1 LTAISFEKHLP
12 RTFLALI
19 GQHPASEPFTVA
31 LPAAVMMTD
40 ISGFSALAIESTRE
54 GAHGV
59 EALQS
64 VLDRYFGALGAV
76 VARFGGDIAA
86 FAGDAVLALWPS
98 GDDAAAAAAAA
109 VQCALAIQA
118 EAPGWAGDRPAGLTQ
133 RIAVAQ
139 GELRVCKLG
148 GAGGKWLYLYAGAPV
163 FEAGRACD
171 LTPPGQVHVTPGVAA
186 LLGGRLDGE
195 PAAEGCA
202 RARRVLGPLPPLLPF
217 SRPLPSSSPST
228 QSPDPAPPAI
238 AQDRLAPYVPE
249 VLVRRA
255 MAGQG
260 EWLAELRRV
269 TVMFVKLEEA
279 AFGREVDPARL
290 QSVTHAVQ
298 QAVQRFGGA
307 LPYVQMDDKGL
318 NFIVAWGVPTAAFED
333 DAARALIAGLAIQA
347 AVRTLGLQPSLGV
360 ATGILFCGECGAA
373 QRRQYSM
380 IGPAINLA
388 ARLAAAAPDDL
399 LADEPTTKAAGD
411 RLSFTIAQNVR
422 PKAGESTILAFRPEP
437 RHQPAPDERRA
448 ALVGRQAELAALV
461 HALQAGRDG
470 EGARLLVVGEPG
482 IGKSRLLQALRK
494 AVEGAGLAV
503 IGGEAQSI
511 ERKTPYF
518 LWREVL
524 RGLLGR
530 LALPGESGRQA
541 VCRHLQDDPALLA
554 WAPLLDD
561 VLPLAQPETD
571 LTREMRGTARALA
584 LQSLLVH
591 LAGRASAGA
600 PLVLLV
606 DDLHWVDAL
615 SGTALVALANR
626 VPALSIVAGTRAL
639 AGQDNAAAEAFSR
652 LPAVRRTELGA
663 LDEAQAAEMVGRL
676 LGVEAVPPELSGLIQ
691 ARCGGNPFYIQQL
704 TLALREGGHVELLG
718 GRCKLQPDIALR
730 VAQSMPGTLRGVI
743 TSRVDR
749 LGEEEQLLLKVA
761 SVLGR
766 VFTARALGAVLPSP
780 QPAGTVAAQLSG
792 LAGSSLVAS
801 AGGAADGAAG
811 GAAGGA
817 PGGAPGDEYAF
828 SHVLVQEA
836 IYELLPMSQR
846 RRQHQR
852 IADWLEAQHGDGL
865 AGHFGLLANH
875 CMLAEEFPRALGHL
889 EGGARTAI
897 RNAAH
902 HEAIQYLESAQR
914 ITEERRLDADALRR
928 ARWHSQLGDCRHELS
943 ALTQARQEYLCALEL
958 LGRPYAPSAAARTA
972 GIVGH
977 LARRALG
984 RAPGAVVAPPDSLS
998 PSPSPSPSPSAASS
1012 SASSASASASASA
1025 SSAASEAARAQ
1036 LASHA
1041 YAQLSEIAYY
1051 ENDPIAVLH
1060 LTLLSAH
1067 EARRCASVP
1076 EMSAAEGALAIAF
1089 GQMGLAAVGRR
1100 HAARAIA
1107 LAESRPTESQGIAYA
1122 HLLAMVFA
1130 TSQCDWARLD
1140 ASAPLAETLYG
1151 GLGERFRVAAV
1162 HGMRLTAATQRG
1174 NYADASA
1181 LLADMAA
1188 AAGPDTPPR
1197 VHGWRHAGALQLGI
1211 TTGRI
1216 DPADIEGA
1224 ERALQGSEMP
1234 IDRLMAL
1241 GSLASALLRLGEPAR
1256 ALAAA
1261 REGLELLLGRTP
1273 VAGAGFIYGPLG
1285 VVEALLA
1292 CWELVPAAERG
1303 AHGALVEQACAKL
1316 RLYTRQV
1323 PSTRAR
1329 GLYLL
1334 ACHAERS
1341 GRRRQAIALWRRSA
1355 QAAVRTG
1362 MPYDEAAA
1370 LLALGQRLP
1379 AARDEAE
1386 RAQRICQRLQVPPP
1400 GPLPVPMAPAAA

>member
-86 FAGDAVLALWPS
+86 FAGDAVLALWPA

-109 VQCALAIQA
+109 VQCALAIQT

-195 PAAEGCA
+195 PAEEGCA
-202 RARRVLGPLPPLLPF
+202 RARRVLGPPPPPPPNLPA
-217 SRPLPSSSPST
+217 S
-228 QSPDPAPPAI
+228 APPAI

-260 EWLAELRRV
+260 DWLAELRRV

-279 AFGREVDPARL
+279 AFGREVDSARL

-347 AVRTLGLQPSLGV
+347 AVRALGLAPSLGV

-422 PKAGESTILAFRPEP
+422 PKAGESAILAFRPEP
-437 RHQPAPDERRA
+437 RHKPAPDDRRA

-494 AVEGAGLAV
+494 AVESAGLAV

-524 RGLLGR
+524 SGLLGR
-530 LALPGESGRQA
+530 LARPGESGREA

-561 VLPLAQPETD
+561 VLPLAQPATD

-606 DDLHWVDAL
+606 DDLHWVDVL
-615 SGTALVALANR
+615 SGGALVAVASR

-639 AGQDNAAAEAFSR
+639 AGQDNAAAEAFCR
-652 LPAVRRTELGA
+652 LPAVHRTELGA

-749 LGEEEQLLLKVA
+749 LGEEQQLLLKVA

-792 LAGSSLVAS
+792 LAGSSLVAP
-801 AGGAADGAAG
+801 AGGAADGAA
-811 GAAGGA
+811 
-817 PGGAPGDEYAF
+817 GGAPGDEYAF

-943 ALTQARQEYLCALEL
+943 ALTQARQEYLRALML

-984 RAPGAVVAPPDSLS
+984 RGPGAVAVPPDPPRSH
-998 PSPSPSPSPSAASS
+998 PRRHRQRRR
-1012 SASSASASASASA
+1012 SASASASASA

-1107 LAESRPTESQGIAYA
+1107 LAESRPAESHGIAYA

-1162 HGMRLTAATQRG
+1162 HGMRITAATQRG
-1174 NYADASA
+1174 HYADAA
-1181 LLADMAA
+1181 AVLADMRA

-1197 VHGWRHAGALQLGI
+1197 VHGWRHSGALQLGI

-1216 DPADIEGA
+1216 DAADIEGA

-1292 CWELVPAAERG
+1292 CWELVPAAERS

-1334 ACHAERS
+1334 ACHAERG

-1386 RAQRICQRLQVPPP
+1386 RARRICQRLQVPPP
-1400 GPLPVPMAPAAA
+1400 GPLSVPMAPAAA

>member
-1 LTAISFEKHLP
+1 MTAIAFEKHLP
-12 RTFLALI
+12 KTFLALI
-19 GQHPASEPFTVA
+19 GQNPASEPFSVA

-40 ISGFSALAIESTRE
+40 ISGFSALAIESTRD

-59 EALQS
+59 EALQ
-64 VLDRYFGALGAV
+64 VLLDRYFGALGAV

-86 FAGDAVLALWPS
+86 FAGDAVLALWPCA
-98 GDDAAAAAAAA
+98 DDAAAAAAAA

-118 EAPGWAGDRPAGLTQ
+118 EAPGWAGDRPVGLTQ

-148 GAGGKWLYLYAGAPV
+148 GAGGKWLYLYAGAPI
-163 FEAGRACD
+163 FEAGRTCD
-171 LTPPGQVHVTPGVAA
+171 LALPGQVHVAPGAAA
-186 LLGGRLDGE
+186 LLAGRLEGE
-195 PAAEGCA
+195 PAAEGCL
-202 RARRVLGPLPPLLPF
+202 RAHRVLGPLAPPL
-217 SRPLPSSSPST
+217 
-228 QSPDPAPPAI
+228 PDPAPPA
-238 AQDRLAPYVPE
+238 AALDGLASYMPE

-255 MAGQG
+255 MAGQDD
-260 EWLAELRRV
+260 WLAELRRV
-269 TVMFVKLEEA
+269 TIMFVKLEET
-279 AFGREVDPARL
+279 AFGRAVDPDRL

-298 QAVQRFGGA
+298 QAVQHFGGL

-333 DAARALIAGLAIQA
+333 DAARALLAGLAIQA
-347 AVRTLGLQPSLGV
+347 AVRALGLQPSLGV
-360 ATGILFCGECGAA
+360 ATGILFCGECGADW
-373 QRRQYSM
+373 RRQYSM

-411 RLSFTIAQNVR
+411 RLSFTIARNVR
-422 PKAGESTILAFRPEP
+422 PKAGESTMLAFRPEA
-437 RHQPAPDERRA
+437 RHKPAPDERRA
-448 ALVGRQAELAALV
+448 ALVGRQAELTTLTRAV
-461 HALQAGRDG
+461 QAGRDG
-470 EGARLLVVGEPG
+470 AGARLLVVGEPG
-482 IGKSRLLQALRK
+482 IGKSRLLQALRH

-518 LWREVL
+518 LWRDVL
-524 RGLLGR
+524 RGILGR
-530 LALPGESGRQA
+530 LALPGESWREA
-541 VCRHLQDDPALLA
+541 VRRHLQEDPTLLA

-561 VLPLAQPETD
+561 VLPLAQPGTD

-591 LAGRASAGA
+591 LAGRASADG
-600 PLVLLV
+600 PLVLMV
-606 DDLHWVDAL
+606 DDLHWVDVL
-615 SGTALVALANR
+615 SGGALVAIASR
-626 VPALSIVAGTRAL
+626 VPALSIVAGTRHL
-639 AGQDNAAAEAFSR
+639 AGLDNAAAEAFCN

-663 LDEAQAAEMVGRL
+663 LDEPQAAEMVGRL
-676 LGVEAVPPELSGLIQ
+676 LGIEAVPPELSRLIQ

-704 TLALREGGHVELLG
+704 TLALREGGHIELLG
-718 GRCKLQPDIALR
+718 GRCKLQPDIEVR

-749 LGEEEQLLLKVA
+749 LAEPQQLLLKVA

-766 VFTARALGAVLPSP
+766 VFSARALGAVLPSP
-780 QPAGTVAAQLSG
+780 QPAESVAAQLSG
-792 LAGSSLVAS
+792 LAGSSLVAP
-801 AGGAADGAAG
+801 A
-811 GAAGGA
+811 GA
-817 PGGAPGDEYAF
+817 PPEGVTRPVTTGAPGDEYAF
-828 SHVLVQEA
+828 SHALVQEA

-852 IADWLEAQHGDGL
+852 IADWLEARHGDGL

-875 CMLAEEFPRALGHL
+875 CMLAQEFTRALGHL
-889 EGGARTAI
+889 EGGARTAM

-902 HEAIQYLESAQR
+902 HEAIQYLENAQH
-914 ITEERRLDADALRR
+914 IAEERQLDAGPLRR

-943 ALTQARQEYLCALEL
+943 ALTQARQEYLRALEL
-958 LGRPYAPSAAARTA
+958 LGRTYAPSEAARAA
-972 GIVGH
+972 GIIGH
-977 LARRALG
+977 LVRRALG
-984 RAPGAVVAPPDSLS
+984 RMPVAAAVPLPAPSS
-998 PSPSPSPSPSAASS
+998 P
-1012 SASSASASASASA
+1012 SSASAGTPASA
-1025 SSAASEAARAQ
+1025 SSAPAAASAPASPSAQAPESPSGSESARAQ
-1036 LASHA
+1036 LASHI

-1051 ENDPIAVLH
+1051 ENDPVAVLH

-1067 EARRCASVP
+1067 EARRGGAVP

-1089 GQMGLAAVGRR
+1089 GQMGLAGVGQR
-1100 HAARAIA
+1100 HTERAIA
-1107 LAESRPTESQGIAYA
+1107 LAESRPTETHGIAYA

-1151 GLGERFRVAAV
+1151 ELGERFRVAAV
-1162 HGMRLTAATQRG
+1162 HGMRITAATQRG
-1174 NYADASA
+1174 HYAEAA
-1181 LLADMAA
+1181 AVLAEMRA

-1197 VHGWRHAGALQLGI
+1197 VHGWRHSGALQLGI

-1273 VAGAGFIYGPLG
+1273 VAGAGFVYGPLG

-1292 CWELVPAAERG
+1292 CWELVPHAERG
-1303 AHGALVEQACAKL
+1303 THGALAARACAKL

-1323 PSTRAR
+1323 PSTRPR

-1334 ACHAERS
+1334 ACHAERT
-1341 GRRRQAIALWRRSA
+1341 GQRRQAIALWRRSA
-1355 QAAVRTG
+1355 QAAVRNG

-1386 RAQRICQRLQVPPP
+1386 RAQQICQRLQVPPP
-1400 GPLPVPMAPAAA
+1400 ALLPLPAPFAPATA

>member
-1 LTAISFEKHLP
+1 
-12 RTFLALI
+12 
-19 GQHPASEPFTVA
+19 
-31 LPAAVMMTD
+31 
-40 ISGFSALAIESTRE
+40 
-54 GAHGV
+54 
-59 EALQS
+59 
-64 VLDRYFGALGAV
+64 
-76 VARFGGDIAA
+76 
-86 FAGDAVLALWPS
+86 
-98 GDDAAAAAAAA
+98 
-109 VQCALAIQA
+109 
-118 EAPGWAGDRPAGLTQ
+118 
-133 RIAVAQ
+133 
-139 GELRVCKLG
+139 
-148 GAGGKWLYLYAGAPV
+148 
-163 FEAGRACD
+163 
-171 LTPPGQVHVTPGVAA
+171 
-186 LLGGRLDGE
+186 
-195 PAAEGCA
+195 
-202 RARRVLGPLPPLLPF
+202 
-217 SRPLPSSSPST
+217 
-228 QSPDPAPPAI
+228 
-238 AQDRLAPYVPE
+238 
-249 VLVRRA
+249 
-255 MAGQG
+255 
-260 EWLAELRRV
+260 
-269 TVMFVKLEEA
+269 
-279 AFGREVDPARL
+279 
-290 QSVTHAVQ
+290 
-298 QAVQRFGGA
+298 
-307 LPYVQMDDKGL
+307 
-318 NFIVAWGVPTAAFED
+318 
-333 DAARALIAGLAIQA
+333 
-347 AVRTLGLQPSLGV
+347 
-360 ATGILFCGECGAA
+360 
-373 QRRQYSM
+373 
-380 IGPAINLA
+380 
-388 ARLAAAAPDDL
+388 
-399 LADEPTTKAAGD
+399 
-411 RLSFTIAQNVR
+411 
-422 PKAGESTILAFRPEP
+422 
-437 RHQPAPDERRA
+437 
-448 ALVGRQAELAALV
+448 
-461 HALQAGRDG
+461 
-470 EGARLLVVGEPG
+470 
-482 IGKSRLLQALRK
+482 
-494 AVEGAGLAV
+494 
-503 IGGEAQSI
+503 
-511 ERKTPYF
+511 
-518 LWREVL
+518 
-524 RGLLGR
+524 
-530 LALPGESGRQA
+530 
-541 VCRHLQDDPALLA
+541 
-554 WAPLLDD
+554 
-561 VLPLAQPETD
+561 
-571 LTREMRGTARALA
+571 
-584 LQSLLVH
+584 
-591 LAGRASAGA
+591 
-600 PLVLLV
+600 
-606 DDLHWVDAL
+606 
-615 SGTALVALANR
+615 
-626 VPALSIVAGTRAL
+626 
-639 AGQDNAAAEAFSR
+639 
-652 LPAVRRTELGA
+652 
-663 LDEAQAAEMVGRL
+663 
-676 LGVEAVPPELSGLIQ
+676 
-691 ARCGGNPFYIQQL
+691 FYIQQL

-749 LGEEEQLLLKVA
+749 LGEEQQLLLKVA

-780 QPAGTVAAQLSG
+780 QPAATVAAQLSG
-792 LAGSSLVAS
+792 LAGSSLVAP
-801 AGGAADGAAG
+801 AVGAADGAAG
-811 GAAGGA
+811 GA
-817 PGGAPGDEYAF
+817 PGNEYAF

-943 ALTQARQEYLCALEL
+943 ALTQARQEYLRALVL

-984 RAPGAVVAPPDSLS
+984 RGPGAVAVPPDSLS

-1012 SASSASASASASA
+1012 SASAAASA

-1067 EARRCASVP
+1067 EARRGASVP

-1107 LAESRPTESQGIAYA
+1107 LAESRPTETHGIAYA

-1140 ASAPLAETLYG
+1140 ASAPLAEALYG

-1174 NYADASA
+1174 HYADASA
-1181 LLADMAA
+1181 VLADMAA

-1303 AHGALVEQACAKL
+1303 AHGALVEKACAKL

-1386 RAQRICQRLQVPPP
+1386 RAQQICQRLQVPPP
-1400 GPLPVPMAPAAA
+1400 GPLPVPVPLAPAAA